1 MSEGLFGQSF
11 SVAPPI
17 HIFKGL
23 PCLWPFSVVQCMRH
37 IEGSPWLGSNSV
49 DWCVR
54 HLKGHPRWVPT
65 LWLDVSGTWWASLS
79 IVQLKMLACEER
91 KSMVRAPPSMHDSAI
106 SPCFHGCL
114 AFFHKHFLPQSLTS
128 CPLSP
133 CLCSQQKPLPW
144 DYSTVHT
151 LQLPVAI
158 PSMGPVSLSKVC
170 MAVSDFHS
178 I

>member
-1 MSEGLFGQSF
+1 
-11 SVAPPI
+11 
-17 HIFKGL
+17 
-23 PCLWPFSVVQCMRH
+23 MRH

-144 DYSTVHT
+144 DYSTIHT